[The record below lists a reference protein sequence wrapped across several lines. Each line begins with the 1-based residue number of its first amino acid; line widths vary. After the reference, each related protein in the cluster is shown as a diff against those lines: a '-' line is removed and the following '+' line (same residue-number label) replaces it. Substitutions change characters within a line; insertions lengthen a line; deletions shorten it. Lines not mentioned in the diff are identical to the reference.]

1 MLKDTVAKIER
12 EKVQA
17 ENVKWI
23 HANLADIL
31 TNYPARWC
39 IVDGGIVRLALVEFF
54 DLFKTVSLRDDIS
67 EGAVYFYAS
76 RHEPLAILSAV

>member
-1 MLKDTVAKIER
+1 MLKGTVAKIEK

-23 HANLADIL
+23 HENLDDIL

-76 RHEPLAILSAV
+76 RYEPLAILTAV

>member
-12 EKVQA
+12 EKGQA

-23 HANLADIL
+23 HENLDDIL

-39 IVDGGIVRLALVEFF
+39 IVDGGIVRLAVVEFF
-54 DLFKTVSLRDDIS
+54 DLFKTVSLIKLLLYQLLCLGKKQMRFLVRFS
-67 EGAVYFYAS
+67 Y
-76 RHEPLAILSAV
+76 

>member
-23 HANLADIL
+23 HENLDDIL
-31 TNYPARWC
+31 TTYPARWC

>member
-1 MLKDTVAKIER
+1 MLKGTVAKIEK

-23 HANLADIL
+23 HENLDDIL
-31 TNYPARWC
+31 TNYPSRWC

>member
-1 MLKDTVAKIER
+1 MLKDTVAKIEK

-23 HANLADIL
+23 HENLDDIL
-31 TNYPARWC
+31 TNYPSRWC

>member
-23 HANLADIL
+23 HENLDDIL
-31 TNYPARWC
+31 TNYPSRWC
-39 IVDGGIVRLALVEFF
+39 VVDGGIVRLALVEFF

>member
-23 HANLADIL
+23 HENLDDIL
-31 TNYPARWC
+31 TNYPSRWC